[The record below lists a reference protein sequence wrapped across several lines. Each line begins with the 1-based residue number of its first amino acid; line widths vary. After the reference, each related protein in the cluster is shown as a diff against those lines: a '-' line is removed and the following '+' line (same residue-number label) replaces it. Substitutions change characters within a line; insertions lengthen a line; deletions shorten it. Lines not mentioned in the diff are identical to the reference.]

1 MLKDPQLKT
10 LTVGVE
16 LLGENG
22 AMTPPVMALAKFG
35 VVSNVR
41 GYMVYR
47 NEAASRPNAVGAV
60 ATGEVDVA
68 AVWGPSAAQRQNI
81 LVAAPIGDVEELAP
95 MRFAFDIALGLR
107 RGDKERKQRL
117 NEALARRAG
126 EIHALL
132 VENGVPLLSEGP
144 PR

>member
-1 MLKDPQLKT
+1 MLRRFGDP
-10 LTVGVE
+10 
-16 LLGENG
+16 
-22 AMTPPVMALAKFG
+22 
-35 VVSNVR
+35 
-41 GYMVYR
+41 
-47 NEAASRPNAVGAV
+47 RPR
-60 ATGEVDVA
+60 
-68 AVWGPSAAQRQNI
+68 SAESL